1 MPGRPGPTVSN
12 NKDGSISIN
21 YVPKDSGSHEMV
33 VSYNDAPVEVGGQG
47 GPFRCVVDSVHKA
60 FVTAYGTGLNMAASG
75 KEASF
80 IVVGSGVS
88 VDIDGPQRLDLKKS
102 SSGDATVYSYTPM
115 SAGEYNINIKA
126 GGKHIHGSPFSAKV
140 SGGEGRKRS
149 QCASAATSEIP
160 LGSQNVDLANLIGT
174 MKLPNGSTEP
184 CLLKKMSDGQLGVAS
199 FTPKTKGTY
208 QVEVKSGG
216 SNIAGSPFKINVGDN
231 EVASPGKVKVTGN
244 GLQTAEANKQN
255 EFGIDISKS
264 GHGSLAV
271 SIEGAHR
278 SDVEMKH
285 ADKKHY
291 PVSFKPH
298 EPGMYLVNVR
308 FADDHITGS
317 PFMVNV
323 GGKPSGRVRE
333 TVTKEI
339 APVGYSGPGN
349 KCEFQLKIPGTDPL
363 DMEALLTAPNGKTDF
378 CSICDMPDNLFDI
391 KFTPAEEGVHT
402 VSLKHKGLHISGSPF
417 QYTVGQPPA
426 GGPHKVEIGGTGLEK
441 GEVGIFNE
449 FNIYTRE
456 AGGGELTVGVE
467 GPSKAE
473 CRVEDRGHGY
483 TTVSYKVAK
492 EGEYGVHVKYN
503 GEHVPDSPTF
513 VYIAPESGDAKMVIV
528 EGLRD
533 RGQPVDKPVTFNV
546 NLNGARSPDGAPGEL
561 KSYVDVPS
569 GKEEDVFLQ
578 ELDRDLHAVR
588 FLPKE
593 NGIHYVSVK
602 FNEAHIPGS
611 PFPILI
617 GKMSFDPALVL
628 ANGDGLT
635 KGDVGKPSKF
645 KVVTTNAGEGTLTVG
660 IEGSSKVAITCQDM
674 EDGYEFTYVPMAP
687 GEYLITI
694 KYSNVTIAG
703 CPSMAT
709 VTGQGKKSDI
719 KEYSVLSVET
729 VEKKPGK
736 TPKKKF
742 VGDASKV
749 VAKGNGL
756 QKAFCN
762 RNATFNVDTK
772 GAGHGLLVVGLM
784 TPKGNP
790 VEELTY
796 KKQRG
801 TIIAVNYK
809 SSEKGEHTLIIRWG
823 QDEIPGS
830 PFTIKVA

>member
-1 MPGRPGPTVSN
+1 MPGRPGPVITTN
-12 NKDGSISIN
+12 NDGSIAIN
-21 YVPKDSGSHEMV
+21 YSPKERGNHEMT
-33 VSYNDAPVEVGGQG
+33 VSYNEQPVEG
-47 GPFRCVVDSVHKA
+47 GPFRCVVDTVGKG
-60 FVTAYGTGLNMAASG
+60 FITAYGTGLNIASCG

-80 IVVGSGVS
+80 TVVGGDAK
-88 VDIDGPQRLDLKKS
+88 VDIEGPQKLELKKHAA
-102 SSGDATVYSYTPM
+102 SGGGTEYTYSPM

-126 GGKHIHGSPFSAKV
+126 KGKHIHGSPFSAKV
-140 SGGEGRKRS
+140 SGEGRKRS
-149 QCASAATSEIP
+149 QCAAPASSEVA

-174 MKLPNGSTEP
+174 LKLPNGSTEP
-184 CLLKKMSDGQLGVAS
+184 CLLKKMADGRLGIAS
-199 FTPKTKGTY
+199 FTPKAKGTY
-208 QVEVKSGG
+208 QVDVKSGG
-216 SNIAGSPFKINVGDN
+216 SSISGSPFKVNVGDN
-231 EVASPGKVKVTGN
+231 EVATAGKVKVTGS

-255 EFGIDISKS
+255 EFGVDISKA
-264 GHGSLAV
+264 GHGGVHVCLD
-271 SIEGAHR
+271 GPNR
-278 SDVEMKH
+278 SDIGIKETDPGVLVVN
-285 ADKKHY
+285 Y
-291 PVSFKPH
+291 NPH
-298 EPGMYLVNVR
+298 EPGLYLLNIR
-308 FADDHITGS
+308 FADEHITGS

-323 GGKPSGRVRE
+323 GGQPSGRIRE
-333 TVTKEI
+333 TISKEI
-339 APVGYSGPGN
+339 APVGYTGPGN

-378 CSICDMPDNLFDI
+378 CSICDMPDNLYDI
-391 KFTPAEEGVHT
+391 KFTPADEGVYT

-417 QYTVGQPPA
+417 QYTVGQVPA

-441 GEVGIFNE
+441 GEVGIFND

-456 AGGGELTVGVE
+456 AGGGTLSVASE
-467 GPSKAE
+467 GPSKAQLV
-473 CRVEDRGHGY
+473 VEDRGQGY
-483 TTVSYKVAK
+483 TTVSYKVTK
-492 EGEYGVHVKYN
+492 EGEYGIHVKYN
-503 GEHVPDSPTF
+503 DVHVPDSPTF
-513 VYIAPESGDAKMVIV
+513 VYIAPESGDAKHVTV
-528 EGLRD
+528 EGIRD
-533 RGQPVDKPVTFNV
+533 RGQPLDKPVTFNV
-546 NLNGARSPDGAPGEL
+546 NLNGARSPDGSPGEL

-578 ELDRDLHAVR
+578 ELDQDLHAVR

-593 NGIHYVSVK
+593 NGIHYVSIK

-611 PFPILI
+611 PYPILV

-628 ANGDGLT
+628 ANGDGLI

-645 KVVTTNAGEGTLTVG
+645 KVITTNAGEGTLAVG
-660 IEGSSKVAITCQDM
+660 VEGPSKVAITCQDID
-674 EDGYEFTYVPMAP
+674 DGYEFTYVPMAP
-687 GEYLITI
+687 GEYMITI

-719 KEYSVLSVET
+719 KESSILVVET

-762 RNATFNVDTK
+762 RLANFNVDTK
-772 GAGHGLLVVGLM
+772 GAGQGLLTVGII

-801 TIIAVNYK
+801 TIIQVNYK
-809 SSEKGEHTLIIRWG
+809 SSEKGEHTLTIRWA

-830 PFTIKVA
+830 PFNIKVT